1 MGKLATD
8 VRGVISYFFANTEY
22 TYRPPTDECDIIGES
37 LPYPVMFALNKEGTK
52 RTAEADKDILD
63 GLKRAGFKLDFG
75 IDGSGIA
82 RFYFTRG
89 GGYYIDVGCSKLIID
104 GKIKVHQSP
113 KGISGFTGDA
123 LALQDGNELKADIV
137 VLATG
142 YDNMKTTAQKIMGDK
157 VAARLKDVWDLDE
170 EGELNAVSTNFMD
183 IMARLDRMKP
193 DNSRL
198 RCGDRVA
205 ILISGIWVAT
215 SPFAGFTPSTS
226 HYRLRPTKRG

>member
-1 MGKLATD
+1 M
-8 VRGVISYFFANTEY
+8 
-22 TYRPPTDECDIIGES
+22 
-37 LPYPVMFALNKEGTK
+37 
-52 RTAEADKDILD
+52 AEADKDILD

-75 IDGSGIA
+75 IDGAGID

-113 KGISGFTGDA
+113 KGISGFTSDT
-123 LALQDGNELKADIV
+123 LVLQDGNELKADIV

-157 VAARLKDVWDLDE
+157 VASRLKDVWDLDE
-170 EGELNAVSTNFMD
+170 EGELKAVSTNFMNF
-183 IMARLDRMKP
+183 IARLDRMKT

-205 ILISGIWVAT
+205 ILISGTWVAT
-215 SPFAGFTPSTS
+215 LPFAEFTPSSS
-226 HYRLRPTKRG
+226 HCRLRHTKRD